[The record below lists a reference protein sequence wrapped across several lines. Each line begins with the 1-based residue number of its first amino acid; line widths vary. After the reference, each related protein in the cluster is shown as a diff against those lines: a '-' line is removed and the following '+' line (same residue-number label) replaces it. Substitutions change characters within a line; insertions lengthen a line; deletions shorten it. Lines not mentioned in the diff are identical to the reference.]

1 MRTNRIVLAMLCM
14 LLAATA
20 FAAIASASPAPLVQK
35 ASVWTTDMS
44 GNPQNVFN
52 PGDQVKVWY
61 IVQNIAGSSVTPG
74 TATMYLA
81 SGDNPATA
89 VALGAPYQWTITGTG
104 SMVITAPAPG
114 AYLFIIDGQTVATIA
129 SNTLFVL
136 PESVIG
142 GLSALGAALAAFV
155 IFYVVKAKRSVPTI
169 RAF

>member
-1 MRTNRIVLAMLCM
+1 MLCM

-20 FAAIASASPAPLVQK
+20 VAAIASATPVPVQK
-35 ASVWTTDMS
+35 ASVWTTDMN
-44 GNPQNVFN
+44 GNPQNVFA

-89 VALGAPYQWTITGTG
+89 VPLGAPYQWTITGTG

-155 IFYVVKAKRSVPTI
+155 IFYVVKAKRAVPTI

>member
-1 MRTNRIVLAMLCM
+1 MLCT

-20 FAAIASASPAPLVQK
+20 FAAVASAQVAPIQK
-35 ASVWTTDMS
+35 ASVWTTDMA
-44 GNPQNVFN
+44 GNPQNVFT
-52 PGDQVKVWY
+52 PGAQVKVWY
-61 IVQNIAGSSVTPG
+61 IVQDIAGSSVTPG

-81 SGDNPATA
+81 SGDNVDTA
-89 VALGAPYQWTITGTG
+89 VALGAPYEWTITGTG

-114 AYLFIIDGQTVATIA
+114 AYLFIIDGQAVATIA